1 MNYDIKIKGE
11 LEKDGLIE
19 FDRFNQITQNTK
31 DIATKSLM
39 LRLGGFSELTPS
51 KIIKQALEI
60 RLSNF
65 TTPSRSESLITID
78 CDTFEK
84 SLKDIQYNLF
94 KPTEELLKLTPMALV
109 IQSFSAALKED
120 GDKDNLDKP
129 LLKSLLKFKKNFV
142 TNKEV
147 FSLSNRSSIP
157 EIEIKKE
164 DFKKIE
170 SLEDS
175 IPAPC
180 KVIING
186 KLDEMKYSKGK
197 LVLIT
202 SDGNVNSFI
211 KDNSIIDQIV
221 NFMGKEITING
232 IGHFKPSGHLSFV
245 EILEFFEPGK
255 SDKIF
260 SRRPIAMTTEQQIL
274 FHLKEGKN
282 KNSLSE
288 IIGKWPGDESD
299 EEFEQLL
306 KELD

>member
-19 FDRFNQITQNTK
+19 FDRFNQITHNTK

-39 LRLGGFSELTPS
+39 LRLGGFSELTPN
-51 KIIKQALEI
+51 KIIKQALDI

-65 TTPSRSESLITID
+65 TTPSKSESLITID

-94 KPTEELLKLTPMALV
+94 RPTAELLKLTPMALV

-147 FSLSNRSSIP
+147 FYLSNRNSIP
-157 EIEIKKE
+157 GIEIKKE

-170 SLEDS
+170 SIEES
-175 IPAPC
+175 IPAPS
-180 KVIING
+180 KVVING

-202 SDGNVNSFI
+202 SKGNVNSFI
-211 KDNSIIDQIV
+211 KDKTLIEEV
-221 NFMGKEITING
+221 VAFMGKEITVSG
-232 IGHFKPSGHLSFV
+232 VGHYKPSGQLSFV
-245 EILEFFEPGK
+245 KIIEFSEPGK
-255 SDKIF
+255 NDKIF
-260 SRRPIAMTTEQQIL
+260 SRTPVAMNVEQQIL
-274 FHLKEGKN
+274 FQLKEGKK
-282 KNSLSE
+282 KNSLAD
-288 IIGKWPGDESD
+288 IVGKWPGDESL
-299 EEFEQLL
+299 EEILE
-306 KELD
+306 ELD